1 MYALLPGN
9 LKPSCF
15 RCLNVLVF
23 RRVVFRVHRFPPTR
37 RNLRACTHPHRSYW
51 TYVLMNLLRDYK
63 GELSIRVM
71 SNITAIKTEDII
83 STLQSLN
90 LIRYWKGQHVIAVS
104 RNTIDDCL
112 SKSSRFKLCRPEC
125 LTWPVEVED

>member
-1 MYALLPGN
+1 MLTMRP
-9 LKPSCF
+9 PSF
-15 RCLNVLVF
+15 VF
-23 RRVVFRVHRFPPTR
+23 RFSLSWLFLSRCSCLSFLSSVWVPARSAHANVSTR
-37 RNLRACTHPHRSYW
+37 NSYW
-51 TYVLMNLLRDYK
+51 TYVLMNVLRPYQ
-63 GELSIRVM
+63 GEVSIRII
-71 SNITAIKTEDII
+71 SNMTAIKTEDII

-104 RNTIDDCL
+104 RSTIDDCL

>member
-1 MYALLPGN
+1 MSDVQVCLPLVCLSSSPLSLLF
-9 LKPSCF
+9 LS
-15 RCLNVLVF
+15 RWSMIW
-23 RRVVFRVHRFPPTR
+23 
-37 RNLRACTHPHRSYW
+37 RACPPPVDMSTRNSYW
-51 TYVLMNLLRDYK
+51 TYVLMNVLRDYQ
-63 GELSIRVM
+63 GEVSIRLI
-71 SNITAIKTEDII
+71 SNMTAIKTEDII

-104 RNTIDDCL
+104 RSTIDDCL